1 MSKVKTAIDVQDVE
15 ALVSR
20 IIERFEPQ
28 RIILFGSYASG
39 TPGPDSDLDLLVVT
53 PDPPAWREGHEVTT
67 DLQRNFSVPLQI
79 VFMDA
84 EEFEETRDVVGG
96 LAYPASHEGRLLYEK
111 NP

>member
-1 MSKVKTAIDVQDVE
+1 MSEEETGMNIQDME
-15 ALVSR
+15 TLVGR
-20 IIERFEPQ
+20 IVERFAPH

-39 TPGPDSDLDLLVVT
+39 TPGPDSDLDLLVVA
-53 PDPPAWREGHEVTT
+53 PHPPAWREGHEVRA

-96 LAYPASHEGRLLYEK
+96 LAYPAWHKGRVLYEK